1 MNDQNGQHKSE
12 AQSAEGRPSD
22 TGEEVAFDR
31 FPIGEWDALRDRVRD
46 LDATATDSADE
57 IAVDDGTAR
66 FVVTREGTVS
76 GSMPRHEF
84 ARDGVDAVEVADDGS
99 ALRVHDADHA
109 VEYVFHL

>member
-1 MNDQNGQHKSE
+1 MSDRNGRHESE
-12 AQSAEGRPSD
+12 TQSAQGRPSD
-22 TGEEVAFDR
+22 ADDEVAFDR
-31 FPIGEWDALRDRVRD
+31 FPIGEWDALRERVRD
-46 LDATATDSADE
+46 LEATATDSADE

-99 ALRVHDADHA
+99 ALRIHDADGA
-109 VEYVFHL
+109 VEYVFRL